1 MFKHS
6 QLESVK
12 ADIARPEYAAMPIH
26 GRMQRAIKQ
35 LILDGV
41 LVPGKPLPASRALAQ
56 SLSVSRDTVE
66 AAYSQLHSEGFILR
80 KVGSGS
86 YVAEMP
92 ELAGRQRNLS
102 RPASAQARKPDLSQR
117 GRSAILSGGVRS
129 AQSLVPFAHG
139 VPETRTFPMAVW
151 ERLERRVYREMG
163 AAVLQASDPQGVLR
177 LRQAIADHINLERG
191 AKASA
196 DRVLVLTSSQQALA
210 LCASTLLDPGDAI
223 FIEDPVYHGARKAFD
238 AADLRCLPVS
248 VDKDGILV
256 EEVLGSNQQAK
267 AIFLTPSHQF
277 PSGATL
283 ALDRR
288 LALVDWANRQGAW
301 IIEDDYDSEFHYAG
315 KPTACVQ
322 GLDPHDRTIYIGTFT
337 KSLFPGLRIGYA
349 VLPPQ
354 LVEPMTLARTLLDGH
369 SATIP
374 QYTLASFMG
383 NGHFGSHIR
392 AMRSLYAARLDALV
406 KLVRR
411 HLGDHVEPRRPC
423 GGLQMPCILKTGLDE
438 AAVLKAARAEGIE
451 LMGLSGLYASG
462 QGEAGFLMGFAAYD
476 PGEMELAI
484 VKLARIIAALPR
496 TSR

>member
-1 MFKHS
+1 
-6 QLESVK
+6 
-12 ADIARPEYAAMPIH
+12 MPIH
-26 GRMQRAIKQ
+26 GRVQRAIKQ

-56 SLSVSRDTVE
+56 SLSISRDTVE

-86 YVAEMP
+86 FVAEMP
-92 ELAGRQRNLS
+92 ELAGRRRAQSRQVPSQGRRPGLS
-102 RPASAQARKPDLSQR
+102 RR
-117 GRSAILSGGVRS
+117 GKAAIAGGGVRS
-129 AQSLVPFAHG
+129 AQSVVPFAHG
-139 VPETRTFPMAVW
+139 VPETLTFPMAVW
-151 ERLERRVYREMG
+151 ERLERQVYKEMG
-163 AAVLQASDPQGVLR
+163 AAALQAGDPQGALR

-191 AKASA
+191 AKATA
-196 DRVLVLTSSQQALA
+196 ARVLVLTSSQQALA
-210 LCASTLLDPGDAI
+210 LCASVLFDPGDAI
-223 FIEDPVYHGARKAFD
+223 FIEDPVYHGARRAFD
-238 AADLRCLPVS
+238 AAGLRCLPVR
-248 VDKDGILV
+248 VDDEGIV
-256 EEVLGSNQQAK
+256 ADAVIGANQPAK

-277 PSGATL
+277 PTGATL

-288 LALVDWANRQGAW
+288 LALVEWANRQGAW

-369 SATIP
+369 TATIP
-374 QYTLASFMG
+374 QYTLSRFME

-406 KLVRR
+406 KLVSR
-411 HLGDHVEPRRPC
+411 HLGAWVEPRRPS
-423 GGLQMPCILKTGLDE
+423 GGLQMPCFLKAELDE
-438 AAVLKAARAEGIE
+438 ASVLAAARAEGIE
-451 LMGLSGLYASG
+451 LMGLSGLHASG
-462 QGEAGFLMGFAAYD
+462 DGAAGFLMGFAAYD
-476 PGEMELAI
+476 PGEMELAV
-484 VKLARIIAALPR
+484 VKLARIMASMAQAGR
-496 TSR
+496 